1 MNILEVVSFAAV
13 GVVIIKFLSEVGSK
27 TVPYVRILIGLT
39 IFTFATSQLD
49 VVFQILR
56 ELASKI
62 NMEGA
67 YLTIIFKIIGIA
79 YISEFGYQLCKDAGE
94 DGIGS
99 KIQLA
104 AKVMIFVVAAPV
116 ILALMELITQL
127 L

>member
-1 MNILEVVSFAAV
+1 
-13 GVVIIKFLSEVGSK
+13 
-27 TVPYVRILIGLT
+27 
-39 IFTFATSQLD
+39 
-49 VVFQILR
+49 
-56 ELASKI
+56 
-62 NMEGA
+62 MEGA